1 MIDATGRIAD
11 LPSRVSTMPLFTRF
25 LVALLLTG
33 LNGLVQAQA
42 PTQAIDPRQFDTST
56 PACKDF
62 YQHATGGW
70 LQANPVPAGF
80 ASWGTFEEIGLQGLL
95 QQRALVESAA
105 SSSDPTTRLLG
116 DLYASGM
123 NEAAVEAAG
132 ATPLTP
138 LLERIARISKTRDI
152 APAIG
157 DLHARGI
164 PVLFDFGANDDLAN
178 PARRIAYANQGG
190 LGLSDRDYYLREDD
204 DTRLLLVAYE
214 GYVQRLLEL
223 SGSAAAA
230 TEAGWVVQIEK
241 RLARA
246 SLSLT
251 QLRDPQTS
259 YRMVSVKE
267 LDKTYPALRW
277 KKFLQAQG
285 IAAVTNIS
293 LAHTV
298 FFREADA
305 LVRDLSPEQWRAY
318 LRFHVAHAMA
328 PYLSSGFVEAHDA
341 MYLRTLRGSK
351 EPMPRW
357 RRVLLTVDTLLG
369 PALGQHYLQAHFP
382 PEANSAAE
390 ALVEQVRV
398 TLRGKLEH
406 APWLGTQAR
415 QLALEKIDA
424 VDIKLGG
431 PDKKAI
437 YEGLQLSSQA
447 YAGNVLAL
455 VAWLHRRH
463 MEVIDKVREE
473 WQWPQPAYAVN
484 VYYDPARNQL
494 VLPAGLMQTPVFDPT
509 GDVAANYGALGSI
522 VAHELMRGFD
532 VVGSRFDAQGR
543 LAPWWQAADVNAFEL
558 RFKPL
563 EAQYSA
569 YPVLGQVKVNGELTL
584 AENIAD
590 LAGVEVALAAFT
602 ALGTQPVVGNLS
614 AMQRYFYAY
623 ARLWRRNYRDEELQ
637 LLAQI
642 DVHAPAKWRVNGP
655 LANLDEFADGFNC
668 KVGANSMMRT
678 KTERIRV
685 F

>member
-1 MIDATGRIAD
+1 
-11 LPSRVSTMPLFTRF
+11 MPPTIGF

-33 LNGLVQAQA
+33 LTGLVHAQA
-42 PTQAIDPRQFDTST
+42 PAQAIDPRQFDTST

-95 QQRALVESAA
+95 QQRALAEAA
-105 SSSDPTTRLLG
+105 GSSDDAATRLVG

-132 ATPLTP
+132 AAPLAP
-138 LLERIARISKTRDI
+138 LLDRIAGITKARDI
-152 APAIG
+152 APAIA

-204 DTRLLLVAYE
+204 DTRLLLMAYQ

-230 TEAGWVVQIEK
+230 TEAEWVLQIEK

-251 QLRDPQTS
+251 QLRDPQAS
-259 YRMVSVKE
+259 YRIVSVKE

-277 KKFLQAQG
+277 KKFLKTQG
-285 IAAVTNIS
+285 VAADATIS

-298 FFREADA
+298 FFGEADA
-305 LVRDLSPEQWRAY
+305 LVRELAPEQWRAY
-318 LRFHVAHAMA
+318 LRFHIAHAMA
-328 PYLSSGFVEAHDA
+328 PYLSAGFVDAHDA

-357 RRVLLTVDTLLG
+357 RRVLVTVDTLLG
-369 PALGQHYLQAHFP
+369 PALGQQYLQAHFP
-382 PEANSAAE
+382 VDARNAAE
-390 ALVEQVRV
+390 ALVEQIRV
-398 TLRGKLEH
+398 TLRGKLEQ

-415 QLALEKIDA
+415 QLALAKIDA
-424 VDIKLGG
+424 LDIKLGG
-431 PDKKAI
+431 PDKKPS
-437 YEGLQLSSQA
+437 YEGLQLSSGA

-455 VAWLHRRH
+455 VAWLHHRH

-473 WQWPQPAYAVN
+473 WQWAQPAYAVN
-484 VYYDPARNQL
+484 VYYDAARNQL
-494 VLPAGLMQTPVFDPT
+494 VLPAGLMQAPVFDPA

-532 VVGSRFDAQGR
+532 AVGSRFDAQGR
-543 LAPWWQAADVNAFEL
+543 LAPWWQTADANAFEL

-563 EAQYSA
+563 EAQYAA
-569 YPVLGQVKVNGELTL
+569 YPVLGQVKVNGQLTL

-590 LAGVEVALAAFT
+590 LAGVEVALVALK
-602 ALGTQPVVGNLS
+602 ALGPQPDVGNLS
-614 AMQRYFYAY
+614 ATQRYFYAY
-623 ARLWRRNYRDEELQ
+623 ARLWQRNDRDDELQ

-655 LANLDEFADGFNC
+655 LANLEGFADGFNC
-668 KVGANSMMRT
+668 KVGADSMIRT
-678 KTERIRV
+678 KAERVSV

>member
-1 MIDATGRIAD
+1 
-11 LPSRVSTMPLFTRF
+11 MPASILV

-33 LNGLVQAQA
+33 LNGLAHAQA
-42 PTQAIDPRQFDTST
+42 PAQTIDPRQFDTAT
-56 PACKDF
+56 PACADF

-80 ASWGTFEEIGLQGLL
+80 ASWGTFEEVGLQGML
-95 QQRALVESAA
+95 QQRALVEAAA
-105 SSSDPTTRLLG
+105 SSDDAATRLLG

-123 NEAAVEAAG
+123 DEAAVEAAG
-132 ATPLTP
+132 AAPLAP
-138 LLERIARISKTRDI
+138 LLDRIARINKPRDI
-152 APAIG
+152 APAIA

-204 DTRLLLVAYE
+204 DTRLLLVAYQ
-214 GYVQRLLEL
+214 GYVERLLAL
-223 SGSAAAA
+223 GGSTAAAS
-230 TEAGWVVQIEK
+230 EAEWVLQIER

-251 QLRDPQTS
+251 QLRDPQAS
-259 YRMVSVKE
+259 YRIVPVKE
-267 LDKTYPALRW
+267 LDKTYPALHW
-277 KKFLQAQG
+277 KKFLKAQG
-285 IAAVTNIS
+285 IATVSTIS

-305 LVRDLSPEQWRAY
+305 LVRELAPEQWRAY
-318 LRFHVAHAMA
+318 LRFHVTHALA
-328 PYLSSGFVEAHDA
+328 PYLSTGFVEAHDA

-357 RRVLLTVDTLLG
+357 RRVLVTVDTLLG
-369 PALGQHYLQAHFP
+369 PALGQQYLQAHFP
-382 PEANSAAE
+382 PNARAAAE
-390 ALVEQVRV
+390 TLVEQVRV

-431 PDKKAI
+431 PDKKPV
-437 YEGLQLSSQA
+437 YEGLQLSPRT

-473 WQWPQPAYAVN
+473 WQWAQPAYAVN
-484 VYYDPARNQL
+484 VYYDAARNQL
-494 VLPAGLMQTPVFDPT
+494 VLPAGLMQTPVFDPA

-532 VVGSRFDAQGR
+532 AVGSRFDAQGR
-543 LAPWWQAADVNAFEL
+543 LAPWWQAADANAFEL

-563 EAQYSA
+563 EAQYAA
-569 YPVLGQVKVNGELTL
+569 YPVLGQVKVNGQLTL

-590 LAGVEVALAAFT
+590 LAGVEVALAALK
-602 ALGTQPVVGNLS
+602 ALGSQPDVGNLS
-614 AMQRYFYAY
+614 ATQRYFYAY
-623 ARLWRRNYRDEELQ
+623 ARLWQRNYRDEELQ

-655 LANLDEFADGFNC
+655 LANLDGFAEGFNC
-668 KVGANSMMRT
+668 KVGPGSMMRT
-678 KTERIRV
+678 EAERVRV